1 MDVGS
6 ESRVSD
12 VRKVSSTMSGIPMTR
27 DVRIRTAVLA
37 DAETISSLLREA
49 FVEFEPL
56 YTPGGFAATTPAAAE
71 IAERWPEGPVWV
83 AEMDGRI
90 VGTVAA
96 VEKQNGV
103 YLRSMAVLPSTRG
116 AGAGRL
122 LLRTVEEFAIAR
134 RATRLFLSTT
144 PFLTA
149 AIRLYESAGFVRTGE
164 PPDEL
169 RGTRVIT
176 MARSLV

>member
-1 MDVGS
+1 
-6 ESRVSD
+6 
-12 VRKVSSTMSGIPMTR
+12 MTR
-27 DVRIRTAVLA
+27 DVRIRTAVPE
-37 DAETISSLLREA
+37 DAGAISSLLREA

-71 IAERWPEGPVWV
+71 IAERWAEGPVWV
-83 AEMDGRI
+83 AEMDERM

-96 VEKQNGV
+96 VVKEDGV

-116 AGAGRL
+116 VGAGRL
-122 LLRTVEEFAIAR
+122 LLQTVQEFAIAR
-134 RATRLFLSTT
+134 QASRMFLSTT

-164 PPDEL
+164 PPAEL
-169 RGTRVIT
+169 LGTPLIT
-176 MARSLV
+176 MARPLV

>member
-1 MDVGS
+1 MDVAPVA
-6 ESRVSD
+6 RVST
-12 VRKVSSTMSGIPMTR
+12 VKKASSTITATAMTG
-27 DVRIRTAVLA
+27 DVRIRTAVPA
-37 DAETISSLLREA
+37 DAGAISSLLHEA

-71 IAERWPEGPVWV
+71 IARRFAEGPAWV

-96 VEKQNGV
+96 VVKEDRV

-116 AGAGRL
+116 VGAGRL
-122 LLRTVEEFAIAR
+122 LLQTVEEFAIAR
-134 RATRLFLSTT
+134 EASRMYLSTT

-169 RGTRVIT
+169 QGTPLIT
-176 MARSLV
+176 MAKSLV

>member
-1 MDVGS
+1 M
-6 ESRVSD
+6 
-12 VRKVSSTMSGIPMTR
+12 PR
-27 DVRIRTAVLA
+27 DVRIRTAVPT
-37 DAETISSLLREA
+37 DAGAISLLLRDA
-49 FVEFEPL
+49 FEEFEPL
-56 YTPGGFAATTPAAAE
+56 YTPGGFAATTPDATE
-71 IAERWPEGPVWV
+71 IARRFAEGPAWV
-83 AEMDGRI
+83 VEMDGRM

-96 VEKQNGV
+96 VVKENGV

-122 LLRTVEEFAIAR
+122 LLQTVEEFAIAR
-134 RATRLFLSTT
+134 EAPRIFLSTT

-149 AIRLYESAGFVRTGE
+149 AIRLYESAGFVPTGE

-169 RGTRVIT
+169 LGTPLIT

>member
-71 IAERWPEGPVWV
+71 IAERWPEG
-83 AEMDGRI
+83 
-90 VGTVAA
+90 TCAA
-96 VEKQNGV
+96 W
-103 YLRSMAVLPSTRG
+103 RSCRRRG
-116 AGAGRL
+116 
-122 LLRTVEEFAIAR
+122 E
-134 RATRLFLSTT
+134 RAPGGCSSGPWKSL
-144 PFLTA
+144 
-149 AIRLYESAGFVRTGE
+149 
-164 PPDEL
+164 
-169 RGTRVIT
+169 
-176 MARSLV
+176 RSLVGQPVCF